1 VEARTPQTGTPAR
14 AFQVKTYLDRHRG
27 ELLSMLGRKDVCGT
41 ALARRHAKVM
51 DGLFSTL
58 YPMACATTP
67 GARTLPVLLGAV
79 GGYGR
84 ELLGLKSDL
93 DVKLLT
99 TASPERVQPLAE
111 AILYPLWDAGVSVGH
126 QVVSVADAVGAA
138 EDDLPTATALLD
150 FRPLAGD
157 PPVGR
162 QLAQDAFAGPFCLE
176 RLPHFL
182 NRLQAEVRE
191 RHRRFADS
199 TYMLEPDVK
208 NGAGG
213 LRDLDV
219 ALWVGRAAFHAPGI
233 AALSQGDVL
242 VPREAQELE
251 NAAEFLWTLRNQL
264 HHHAG
269 RRNDRL
275 TFDEQERIADQMGY
289 RDRIGVLAG
298 AGYETFVG
306 PMVEAFMSDY
316 FRHARVVERSRDQLL
331 ARAMP
336 RPSKRSRREE
346 DLGRGLLCLDGQLAL
361 GDVAR
366 LATDPALAMRLYATA
381 VERNAAIAAS
391 TRDAVARAAVDPLFG
406 TALRASP
413 EAASLFVGLV
423 CNPRIAP
430 FRGGSILTELHDVG
444 LLVAM
449 IPEFA
454 TVVGRV
460 HHDLYHVYP
469 VDVHSIATVD
479 RLRALCRG
487 DLLEEH
493 ALGCRLALRIE
504 QPEVLFL
511 AALLHDV
518 GKAIG
523 SRGHARRGAEVT
535 REVLGRLGFSREAT
549 QRACR
554 LVSNH
559 LLMYL
564 VATRRDLGEMRVVVD
579 FAHELDG
586 RGMLRELYL
595 LTIADLATT
604 SPGAMTAWK
613 ARMLD
618 ELFSA
623 TDVMLAGIADGTA
636 ARITQVS
643 AQVKQLWSQSSDE
656 PFLDEFLATMPERY
670 LLSNAPAEIAAHAR
684 VAFAMRAGGG
694 QVSAKIVPS
703 RHAGVAELCIV
714 AGSEAGLLEEEG
726 VAPNGAG
733 LCVVAGDRPGLL
745 AAVTAAI
752 AASRLEIHAAQ
763 VHSRRL
769 ADGTVQAV
777 DLFWVR
783 DRAEGPVGVERAL
796 PKLERDLEQVIL
808 GEVSPQALVTQPARS
823 RWSERPAPR
832 VATEVVIDDRTSP
845 QHTIVEVMTK
855 DRPGLLYTIAQLMH
869 DMGLTIATAKI
880 NTEGNRVVDVFYVT
894 EADGTKLA
902 TRHRMDE
909 VRARLLLVL
918 AEPGKAQP
926 ASSPAMS
933 SL

>member
-1 VEARTPQTGTPAR
+1 VEARTPQTSTPAQ
-14 AFQVKTYLDRHRG
+14 AFQVKTYLERHRG
-27 ELLSMLGRKDVCGT
+27 ELFAMLARKDVCGT
-41 ALARRHAKVM
+41 ALARRHARVM

-67 GARTLPVLLGAV
+67 GGRNLPVLLGAV

-99 TASPERVQPLAE
+99 TGSPERVQPLAE
-111 AILYPLWDAGVSVGH
+111 ALLYPLWDAGVSIGH
-126 QVVSVADAVGAA
+126 QVVSVADAVSAA

-157 PPVGR
+157 PAAGR
-162 QLAQDAFAGPFCLE
+162 ALVQQAFAGPFCLE

-182 NRLQAEVRE
+182 HRLEAEVRE
-191 RHRRFADS
+191 RHRRFSDS
-199 TYMLEPDVK
+199 TYLLEPDVK

-233 AALSQGDVL
+233 AALSQRDVL
-242 VPREAQELE
+242 VPREAEELQS
-251 NAAEFLWTLRNQL
+251 AAEFLWTLRNQL

-289 RDRIGVLAG
+289 RERIGVLAG
-298 AGYETFVG
+298 ASYDAFVG

-316 FRHARVVERSRDQLL
+316 FRHARVIERSRDQLL

-361 GDVAR
+361 GDPAR
-366 LATDPALAMRLYATA
+366 LATDPALAMRLYASA
-381 VERNAAIAAS
+381 VERNATIAAL
-391 TRDAVARAAVDPLFG
+391 TRDAVARAAADPLFG

-423 CNPRIAP
+423 CSPKLAP

-449 IPEFA
+449 IPEFIP
-454 TVVGRV
+454 VVGRV

-504 QPEVLFL
+504 QPEVLFM
-511 AALLHDV
+511 AALLHEI
-518 GKAIG
+518 GKTIG
-523 SRGHARRGAEVT
+523 SRGHARRGAEIA

-549 QRACR
+549 QHACR
-554 LVSNH
+554 LVVNH

-579 FAHELDG
+579 FARELDG
-586 RGMLRELYL
+586 RAMLRELYL
-595 LTIADLATT
+595 LTIADLSTT

-623 TDVMLAGIADGTA
+623 TDVMLAGIADGAA
-636 ARITQVS
+636 ARIMQVN
-643 AQVKQLWSQSSDE
+643 AQVKQLWSESGDD

-684 VAFAMRAGGG
+684 VAQAMRAGGG

-714 AGSEAGLLEEEG
+714 AGSEAGLLDDG
-726 VAPNGAG
+726 AAPGGAG

-763 VHSRRL
+763 VHSRQL

-796 PKLERDLEQVIL
+796 PKLERDLQQVIT
-808 GEVSPQALVTQPARS
+808 GKVSPQALGAQPAPS

-855 DRPGLLYTIAQLMH
+855 DRPGLLFTIAQVMH
-869 DMGLTIATAKI
+869 DLGLTIATAKI

-894 EADGTKLA
+894 ETDGTKLA

-909 VRARLLLVL
+909 VRGRLLLAL

-926 ASSPAMS
+926 AISPAMS